1 MNDELIL
8 KQAQRG
14 DIDAFEQLARKYQG
28 KLYGLCL
35 RLMKNEFDAADAAQ
49 EALLKIYQGLRTF
62 SGRSSFGTWA
72 YALTKN
78 VCLDQLRKKKMVL
91 ENIDDKLDL
100 ADGEFD
106 PPAVCLQNEDAREI
120 RRMLEEL
127 PREQSSVLVLRE
139 IDGYSYGEIAELLG
153 ISPGT
158 VRSRLARGRQK
169 LRALLLE
176 YKSNSRP

>member
-1 MNDELIL
+1 
-8 KQAQRG
+8 
-14 DIDAFEQLARKYQG
+14 
-28 KLYGLCL
+28 
-35 RLMKNEFDAADAAQ
+35 
-49 EALLKIYQGLRTF
+49 
-62 SGRSSFGTWA
+62 
-72 YALTKN
+72 
-78 VCLDQLRKKKMVL
+78 
-91 ENIDDKLDL
+91 
-100 ADGEFD
+100 
-106 PPAVCLQNEDAREI
+106 
-120 RRMLEEL
+120 MLEEL

>member
-72 YALTKN
+72 YALTIN
-78 VCLDQLRKKKMVL
+78 VCLDQLRRQ
-91 ENIDDKLDL
+91 
-100 ADGEFD
+100 AGFS
-106 PPAVCLQNEDAREI
+106 
-120 RRMLEEL
+120 RRG
-127 PREQSSVLVLRE
+127 V
-139 IDGYSYGEIAELLG
+139 
-153 ISPGT
+153 
-158 VRSRLARGRQK
+158 
-169 LRALLLE
+169 
-176 YKSNSRP
+176 